1 MARRHG
7 FADPRRGRVRHVG
20 IATDQTKKDRAKAGL
35 HHGRNIVANQKSLP
49 SRRKILQAASLLIG
63 SAATTGLGSRRATA
77 AGYPE
82 RPIKIIVPFA
92 YSGPTDIMARIL
104 TTPLG
109 DAIGGSII
117 VENKPGAGGNIG
129 IGAAAHAE
137 PDGYTLL
144 VTSSAYVV
152 NPGLYTSI
160 PYDPYKDF
168 APVAELGTSPNVI
181 LVNPKL
187 AVNSVA
193 DLIAYAKAHPD
204 ELNYASPGVGTT
216 PQLSA
221 ELFKIIAGI
230 QMTHVPFSGAGPAIQ
245 AILGGTTQV
254 AFAALPP
261 AHPHIEAGALKAL
274 AVTGEHRWFDLPDVP
289 TMIELGYKD
298 FISDTF
304 QGFLAPAKTPPAVI
318 DLLAKK
324 SIEIL
329 KRPAITKQLADN
341 GFEVIANGPDGMKRR
356 IDDEIP
362 KWRDIIAKAGI
373 KPV

>member
-1 MARRHG
+1 M
-7 FADPRRGRVRHVG
+7 
-20 IATDQTKKDRAKAGL
+20 TDQ
-35 HHGRNIVANQKSLP
+35 KSQP
-49 SRRKILQAASLLIG
+49 SRRTVLRSAGLLLG
-63 SAATTGLGSRRATA
+63 SAATAGIGLNRAKA

-92 YSGPTDIMARIL
+92 LSGPTDIMARIL
-104 TTPLG
+104 TGPLG
-109 DAIGGSII
+109 DAIGGSLI
-117 VENKPGAGGNIG
+117 VENKAGAGGNIG
-129 IGAAAHAE
+129 IGYAAHAE

-152 NPGLYTSI
+152 NPGLYASV

-168 APVAELGTSPNVI
+168 APIAELGTSPNVI
-181 LVNPKL
+181 LVDPK
-187 AVNSVA
+187 AGINSVEE
-193 DLIAYAKAHPD
+193 LVTRAKAHPD

-221 ELFKIIAGI
+221 ELLKITAGI

-261 AHPHIEAGALKAL
+261 AHPHIVSGALKAL
-274 AVTGEHRWFDLPDVP
+274 AVTGTHRWFDLQDVP

-298 FISDTF
+298 FVSDTF
-304 QGFLAPAKTPPAVI
+304 QGFLAPAKTPPAAI
-318 DLLAKK
+318 DLLAAK

-329 KRPAITKQLADN
+329 KRPEIATQLRDN
-341 GFEVIANGPDGMKRR
+341 GFEVIANGPDGMRKR
-356 IDDEIP
+356 IEDEVP

-373 KPV
+373 QPV

>member
-1 MARRHG
+1 MS
-7 FADPRRGRVRHVG
+7 
-20 IATDQTKKDRAKAGL
+20 DR
-35 HHGRNIVANQKSLP
+35 KSALS
-49 SRRKILQAASLLIG
+49 SRRAVLQGTSLLIG
-63 SAATTGLGSRRATA
+63 ASQLGLTQARAAT
-77 AGYPE
+77 YPE
-82 RPIKIIVPFA
+82 RTVKIIVPFA

-104 TTPLG
+104 SNHLG
-109 DAIGGSII
+109 DAIGGSVI
-117 VENKPGAGGNIG
+117 VENKAGAGGNLG
-129 IGAAAHAE
+129 IGFVSHAE

-144 VTSSAYVV
+144 VSSSAYVV
-152 NPGLYTSI
+152 NPGLYAKV

-168 APVAELGTSPNVI
+168 APIAELGTSPNVI
-181 LVNPKL
+181 LVNPNL
-187 AVNSVA
+187 GVNSIA
-193 DLIAYAKAHPD
+193 ELIAYAKAHPD

-221 ELFKIIAGI
+221 ELFKIVAGI

-261 AHPHIEAGALKAL
+261 AHPHIESRALKAL
-274 AVTGEHRWFDLPDVP
+274 AVTGEHRWFDLSDVP

-304 QGFLAPAKTPPAVI
+304 QGFLAPVKTPPAIVS
-318 DLLAKK
+318 LLAAR

-329 KRPAITKQLADN
+329 KRPEITAQLRDN
-341 GFEVIANGPDGMKRR
+341 GFEVIANGPDGMRRR
-356 IDDEIP
+356 IEDEVP
-362 KWRDIIAKAGI
+362 KWRGIIAKAGI